1 MSTTPA
7 RDIVQESERILKAAA
22 QEGVVLRLFGGLAIR
37 LHSPSATHR
46 TLARTY
52 ADIDFFGLKKQGK
65 DIKKLFA
72 GLGYTPR
79 EIFNALQGDR
89 RLIFQDIENQ
99 RRIDVFLDV
108 FEMCHHFDFR
118 DRLRLDPMTIPLA
131 DLLDTKLQVV
141 EITEREYKDIIALL
155 RDHEVGTS
163 DAPEVINGKYIADLC
178 AEDWG
183 IYKTLTINI
192 ANILK
197 AMPEF
202 GLEAAERELVEK
214 RIRKLLEMI
223 ESTPKSMKW
232 KMRARVG
239 EKKRWYELPEADK
252 KLVENQ
258 RGILTGK
265 PV

>member
-1 MSTTPA
+1 MGTTPA
-7 RDIVQESERILKAAA
+7 TDIVQESERILKAAA
-22 QEGVVLRLFGGLAIR
+22 QQGVVLRLFGGLAIR
-37 LHSPSATHR
+37 LHSPSASHR
-46 TLARTY
+46 TLVRSY

-65 DIKKLFA
+65 DIRKLFA
-72 GLGYTPR
+72 GLGYAPR

-108 FEMCHHFDFR
+108 FEMCHHFDFK
-118 DRLRLDPMTIPLA
+118 DRLQLDPMTIPLA

-178 AEDWG
+178 AADWG

-192 ANILK
+192 ANILG

-202 GLEAAERELVEK
+202 VLEASDRELVEK
-214 RIRKLLEMI
+214 RVRKLLEMI
-223 ESTPKSMKW
+223 ESAPKSMKW

-252 KLVENQ
+252 KIVTDQ
-258 RGILTGK
+258 RGIK
-265 PV
+265 